1 MGRNRVHE
9 LNREHVAAP
18 IATTMADLRLEL
30 WHRMRKELGGWKP
43 KPLYACVFGSAARGD
58 GDADSDVDLLLVHP
72 PFPGEAKQ
80 PRKANVIDA
89 VAAFMTAPMPASPA
103 EAARWPRNVDRLRA
117 HVLLWSGNP
126 LQVVDLS
133 FVEWLDRTR
142 NTALI
147 GDIERDGIDLV
158 GSSIPADSAPR
169 IGRCS
174 QNGQGTAN
182 RAVWQAGSACAPGD
196 SSGISRSCIHGP
208 RRTVLAMSFSM
219 WPPGWPFSPASPH
232 PMPSVVRAYIAAT
245 EATTIGGRPTFSRP
259 PCRTEPSS
267 PRLLLASST

>member
-1 MGRNRVHE
+1 MDMGDPTRSITPTLDGPVLAALARAGRPVTVGEVAAETVRGSEIGVRRCLARLVAQGLVQATEMGRNRVHE

-158 GSSIPADSAPR
+158 GSSIPADSAR
-169 IGRCS
+169 
-174 QNGQGTAN
+174 AN
-182 RAVWQAGSACAPGD
+182 R
-196 SSGISRSCIHGP
+196 
-208 RRTVLAMSFSM
+208 TV
-219 WPPGWPFSPASPH
+219 
-232 PMPSVVRAYIAAT
+232 
-245 EATTIGGRPTFSRP
+245 
-259 PCRTEPSS
+259 
-267 PRLLLASST
+267 